1 MNKEREFDIILWGA
15 TGFTGSLVARHFVDT
30 YGGDLNWAMAGRN
43 LKKLEQVRDQLDSP
57 SIPIIQADS
66 HDQEGMNALA
76 NRTKVICTTVGPYA
90 SYGTPLVAACAKAG
104 THYCDLTGEIQWMS
118 STIQDYHQLARE
130 SGARI
135 VHTCGFDSIPSDLG
149 VFYTQQQMLN
159 AHGVY
164 ADHVKA
170 RVGKFKGGASG
181 GTIASMM
188 VMMEQMSKDPN
199 IRKELENPYSL
210 NPEGEQSGLDG
221 LDDNRAIFDDDFGQ
235 WTSPFVMAS
244 VNARVVRRS
253 NALAD
258 YPYGRDFRYDERQLT
273 GEDKRGQK
281 KAKGI
286 ALGSKLT
293 PVFMTI
299 GPVRKL
305 AGRFLP
311 KPGEGPS
318 PEEQRTGHFEMF
330 FHGCSA
336 DGTKTIRARVCGD
349 RDPGY
354 GATSRMLGES
364 AVCLSQDNLDCGG
377 GLWTPA
383 TSMGNQLINR
393 LRENAGIQF
402 EQV

>member
-1 MNKEREFDIILWGA
+1 MTAEREFDIILWGA
-15 TGFTGSLVARHFVDT
+15 TGFTGSLVAQHFVDT

-43 LKKLEQVRDQLDSP
+43 LKKLERVRDQLNHP
-57 SIPIIQADS
+57 NIPIIQADS
-66 HDQEGMNALA
+66 HDQAGMDALA
-76 NRTKVICTTVGPYA
+76 SSTKVICTTVGPYA
-90 SYGTPLVAACAKAG
+90 SYGTPLIAASVKAG

-118 STIQDYHQLARE
+118 STIRDYQDIAQA

-149 VFYTQQQMLN
+149 VLYTQQQMQRV
-159 AHGVY
+159 HGVY
-164 ADHVKA
+164 AGHIKA

-188 VMMEQMSKDPN
+188 VMMEQMSKDPK
-199 IRKELENPYSL
+199 IREELENPYSL

-221 LDDNRAIFDDDFGQ
+221 LDDNRAIFDEDFGQ

-258 YPYGRDFRYDERQLT
+258 YPYGKHFRYDERQLT
-273 GEDKRGQK
+273 GEDKRGQR
-281 KAKGI
+281 KARNI

-293 PVFMTI
+293 PVFMTLS
-299 GPVRKL
+299 PVRKL

-318 PEEQRTGHFEMF
+318 PEEQRSGHFEMF
-330 FHGCSA
+330 FHGLST
-336 DGTKTIRARVCGD
+336 DGSKTLRTRVSGD

-364 AVCLSQDNLDCGG
+364 AVCLARDELSCKG

-383 TSMGNQLINR
+383 SSMGQHLIQR
-393 LRENAGIQF
+393 LEEKAGIQF
-402 EQV
+402 QLL

>member
-1 MNKEREFDIILWGA
+1 MNTPRDFEIILWGA
-15 TGFTGSLVARHFVDT
+15 TGFTGSLVARHLVDT
-30 YGGDLNWAMAGRN
+30 YGADLNWAMAGRN
-43 LKKLEQVRDQLDSP
+43 LEKLEAVRAQLGKP
-57 SIPIIQADS
+57 EIPLIQANS
-66 HDQEGMNALA
+66 HDQAAMDALA
-76 NRTKVICTTVGPYA
+76 SRAKVICTTVGPYA

-118 STIQDYHQLARE
+118 STIRNYQKIAQA

-149 VFYTQQQMLN
+149 VLYTQQQMQTT
-159 AHGVY
+159 HGIY
-164 ADHVKA
+164 AEHIKA

-188 VMMEQMSKDPN
+188 VMMEQMSKDPG
-199 IRKELENPYSL
+199 IREELENPYSL
-210 NPEGEQSGLDG
+210 NPSGEQAGLDG

-281 KAKGI
+281 KAKNI

-293 PVFMTI
+293 PVFMSL

-318 PEEQRTGHFEMF
+318 PEQQMSGHFELF
-330 FHGCSA
+330 FHGRGA
-336 DGTKTIRARVCGD
+336 DSSQTVRTRVSGD

-364 AVCLSQDNLDCGG
+364 AVCLAREELTCGG
-377 GLWTPA
+377 GIWTPA
-383 TSMGNQLINR
+383 SAMGDALIHR
-393 LRENAGIQF
+393 LEQNAGMRF
-402 EQV
+402 ETL